1 MCGKT
6 KCKVWLMFLHAKR
19 QQKMSI
25 RRLWKLKTKKQA
37 NFDVFL
43 GKHATRKVLAE
54 SHLEDE
60 LQNLKYNRHI

>member
-1 MCGKT
+1 
-6 KCKVWLMFLHAKR
+6 MFLHAKR

-43 GKHATRKVLAE
+43 GKHATSKVLAE